1 MYMTS
6 SSPSSPILLLLLLII
21 IDTDQCLFVW
31 IYGSLYLPAEYVSHV
46 HYPRPRLRVTAEAE
60 ALPVAALC

>member
-1 MYMTS
+1 MTD
-6 SSPSSPILLLLLLII
+6 IDGYEII
-21 IDTDQCLFVW
+21 IT
-31 IYGSLYLPAEYVSHV
+31 IMISSSLYLPAEYVSHV